1 METLR
6 PVYVFPDYSG
16 DNRYQTMLHSR
27 LETIGAYAEPV
38 GDVTAHL
45 RARSEMDEPGVTHVH
60 WTAPILQN
68 SAGPFSAKL
77 RLDAF
82 TASLRMFKEAG
93 GRLVWTI
100 HNVLPHDG
108 RHRWAEI
115 ELATTLADQ
124 ADAIHV
130 ISEATFDAVGDLYP
144 VDRSKVAVI
153 GISSYLGE
161 YPDWV
166 SREGARKR
174 LGIMP
179 EEKVLIALGG
189 IRPYKGLDLLV
200 DIFEPLARRDPS
212 LRLLIAGRA
221 GNLPGIPELRHRCAK
236 SPRIISEF
244 QHLPDDQLQVWM
256 RAADLAVL
264 PYRAVL
270 NSSAFKLAESFGLP
284 VLGPRVGALV
294 DEEDQAHVRLFDPT
308 DESSL
313 NLELQAAISE
323 LVAEPEGA
331 AAARASSRAAAARFT
346 SSDMGDQYAAFMA
359 PFMRAGSARQS
370 E

>member
-1 METLR
+1 MEALR
-6 PVYVFPDYSG
+6 PVHVFPDYSG

-27 LETIGAYAEPV
+27 LDSVGAYAEPV
-38 GDVTAHL
+38 KDLTAHL
-45 RARSEMDEPGVTHVH
+45 QEQAASGDPGVVHLH

-68 SAGPFSAKL
+68 SAGPYSAKL
-77 RLDAF
+77 ALDAF
-82 TASLRMFKEAG
+82 TASLATFKAAG

-100 HNVLPHDG
+100 HNVLPHDT

-115 ELATTLADQ
+115 DLATLLADQ

-130 ISEATFDAVGDLYP
+130 LSEATFEAVGDLYP
-144 VDRSKVAVI
+144 VDRAKVTTI

-166 SREGARKR
+166 SREGARER

-189 IRPYKGLDLLV
+189 IRPYKGLDLLM
-200 DIFEPLARRDPS
+200 DTFEPLARHDPT

-221 GNLPGIPELRHRCAK
+221 GRQEGIAELRDRCAK
-236 SPRIISEF
+236 SPRVIARFE
-244 QHLPDDQLQVWM
+244 HLPDDHLQLWM
-256 RAADLAVL
+256 GAADLAVL

-284 VLGPRVGALV
+284 VVGPRVGALTA
-294 DEEDQAHVRLFDPT
+294 EEGQAHVRLFDPT
-308 DESSL
+308 EQGSL
-313 NLELQAAISE
+313 NLVLQAAIRE
-323 LVAEPEGA
+323 LVADPEGA
-331 AAARASSRAAAARFT
+331 AAARASSRAAAERYGPA
-346 SSDMGDQYAAFMA
+346 DMGDAYAAFIA
-359 PFMRAGSARQS
+359 PFLN
-370 E
+370 

>member
-1 METLR
+1 MDALR
-6 PVYVFPDYSG
+6 PVHVYPDYSG

-27 LETIGAYAEPV
+27 LESVGAYAEPV
-38 GDVTAHL
+38 QDVTAHL
-45 RARSEMDEPGVTHVH
+45 RSRAEAADPGVTHLH
-60 WTAPILQN
+60 WTAPILQR

-77 RLDAF
+77 ALDAF
-82 TASLRMFKEAG
+82 TASLRTFKEAG

-115 ELATTLADQ
+115 ELATLLADE

-130 ISEATFDAVGDLYP
+130 LSEATFDAVGDLYP
-144 VDRSKVAVI
+144 VDRSKVTII

-166 SREGARKR
+166 SRAGARER

-179 EEKVLIALGG
+179 EEKVLITLGG

-200 DIFEPLARRDPS
+200 ELFEPLARRDPS
-212 LRLLIAGRA
+212 LRLLIAGRP
-221 GNLPGIPELRHRCAK
+221 GNLPGVPELRHRCAN
-236 SPRIISEF
+236 SPRVIAHF
-244 QHLPDDQLQVWM
+244 DHLPDDHLQVWM
-256 RAADLAVL
+256 GAADFAVL

-294 DEEDQAHVRLFDPT
+294 AEDGQAHVRLFDPA
-308 DESSL
+308 DDRSL
-313 NLELQAAISE
+313 NVELQSAIRE
-323 LVAEPEGA
+323 LVADPEGA
-331 AAARASSRAAAARFT
+331 AAARASSLASAARFGPA
-346 SSDMGDQYAAFMA
+346 DMGEAYAGFIA
-359 PFMRAGSARQS
+359 PFLPHG
-370 E
+370 

>member
-1 METLR
+1 
-6 PVYVFPDYSG
+6 
-16 DNRYQTMLHSR
+16 MLHSR
-27 LETIGAYAEPV
+27 LDSVGASAEPV
-38 GDVTAHL
+38 QDLNAHF
-45 RARSEMDEPGVTHVH
+45 RAQAEQDDPGVVHLH

-77 RLDAF
+77 ALDDF
-82 TASLRMFKEAG
+82 TASLQTFKDAG

-115 ELATTLADQ
+115 DLATLLAEK

-130 ISEATFDAVGDLYP
+130 LSDATFDAVGDLYP
-144 VDRSKVAVI
+144 VDRSKVTVI

-166 SREGARKR
+166 SREGARER

-200 DIFEPLARRDPS
+200 DTFEPLARRDPS

-221 GNLPGIPELRHRCAK
+221 GKQEGIAELRHRCAR
-236 SPRIISEF
+236 SPRILARFE
-244 QHLPDDQLQVWM
+244 HLPDDQLQVWM
-256 RAADLAVL
+256 GAADLAVL

-294 DEEDQAHVRLFDPT
+294 DEEGQAHVRLFDPAE
-308 DESSL
+308 DGSL
-313 NLELQAAISE
+313 NLALQAAIRE
-323 LVAEPEGA
+323 LVADPDGA
-331 AAARASSRAAAARFT
+331 AAARASSRAAAERFAPA
-346 SSDMGDQYAAFMA
+346 DMGDAYAAFIA
-359 PFMRAGSARQS
+359 PFLK
-370 E
+370 